1 MFSSS
6 MIMKTIKRNKVN
18 TFRRHRDHDATTST
32 TTTTT
37 SVTTDDE
44 MSLTSTN
51 DIDIDINNDDA
62 LMTTLPWKP
71 SNSKKYITPTCY
83 KLPKG
88 NEIETMPSNS
98 MSSIPYFCESDVK
111 ATG

>member
-18 TFRRHRDHDATTST
+18 TFRRHHRDHDATTST
-32 TTTTT
+32 TTS

-71 SNSKKYITPTCY
+71 SNSKKYYITPTCY

-98 MSSIPYFCESDVK
+98 IFSFN
-111 ATG
+111 